1 MYMVFEFR
9 EAKLAHCVAP
19 FECHQGGPVL
29 GSQNILTKNGAYII
43 SLFNMIS
50 G

>member
-1 MYMVFEFR
+1 MVFEFR

-29 GSQNILTKNGAYII
+29 GSQNILTKNGPYII